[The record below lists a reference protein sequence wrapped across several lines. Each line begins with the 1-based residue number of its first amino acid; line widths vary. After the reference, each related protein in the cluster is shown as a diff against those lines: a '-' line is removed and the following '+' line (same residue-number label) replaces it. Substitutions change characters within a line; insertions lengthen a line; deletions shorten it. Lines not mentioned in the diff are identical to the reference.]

1 MKKKLFALLI
11 IIAGL
16 YISCKKQN
24 SSPGEIY
31 GKWKLT
37 ETWADPGD
45 GSGGYSKV
53 KGDAKYITIDQSG
66 KIEGEAMP
74 EIMTYKILDSARMEI
89 TSKNYTEPLVFR
101 YKVTAKTLELNPPC
115 IEGCGFRF
123 VRN

>member
-1 MKKKLFALLI
+1 MKKILIALSI

-16 YISCKKQN
+16 YISCKKQDN
-24 SSPGEIY
+24 RPGEIY

-37 ETWADPGD
+37 ETWVDPGD
-45 GSGGYSKV
+45 GSGRYSKV
-53 KGDAKYITIDQSG
+53 KGGAKYITIDQSG

-74 EIMTYKILDSARMEI
+74 EVITYKILDSARIEI

-101 YKVTAKTLELNPPC
+101 YKVTAKTLELNPQC

-123 VRN
+123 V